1 MSQMSFADAEFTQK
15 RRRTRKERFLARMDE
30 LIPWDV
36 LEGIIE
42 PHYPKAGN
50 GRKPYPLST
59 MLRVHFLQ
67 QWYDLSDPAAE
78 DALYEVTPMRQFAKL
93 SLDAAIPDESTIMNF
108 RHLLERK
115 GLGEQLLAELNKR
128 MTDSGVM
135 LKQGTLVDA
144 SIIEAPSSTKNA
156 SGERDPEM
164 HQTKKGNQWHFGFKA
179 HIGVDAYSGM
189 TRVVRA
195 TAANVHDL
203 TVAQELLCGKE
214 ELVFGDSG
222 YRGIEKRLKHIDEN
236 VTFCIAAGPGKL
248 KAWKARPRTN
258 KALIDFEHAKA
269 SIRAAV
275 EHPFQIIK
283 CRFHFR
289 KTRYRGM
296 AKNHNK
302 LCTLFALAN
311 IVRLDQLLR
320 R

>member
-15 RRRTRKERFLARMDE
+15 RRQTRKERFLARMDE
-30 LIPWDV
+30 IIPWAL

-50 GRKPYPLST
+50 GRRPYPLSI

-67 QWYDLSDPAAE
+67 QWYDLSDPATE
-78 DALYEVTPMRQFAKL
+78 DALYEVTPMRQFAGL
-93 SLDAAIPDESTIMNF
+93 SLDAPIPDESTIMNF

-115 GLGEQLLAELNKR
+115 GLGEKILKKLNKR
-128 MTDSGVM
+128 LSNSGVM

-156 SGERDPEM
+156 SGTRDPEM
-164 HQTKKGNQWHFGFKA
+164 HQTKKGNQWHFGMKA
-179 HIGVDAYSGM
+179 HIGVDAASGM
-189 TRVVRA
+189 TRVVRT

-203 TVAQELLCGKE
+203 NVAEELLCGE
-214 ELVFGDSG
+214 EDVLLGDSG
-222 YRGIEKRLKHIDEN
+222 YRGIERRLSRTQADL
-236 VTFCIAAGPGKL
+236 TCCIAAGPSQL
-248 KAWKARPRTN
+248 STWKARPRIN
-258 KALIDFEHAKA
+258 KALIEFEHMKA

-283 CRFHFR
+283 CRFGFR
-289 KTRYRGM
+289 KTRYRGI

-311 IVRLDQLLR
+311 LVRLDQLLR

>member
-1 MSQMSFADAEFTQK
+1 MSQMSFSDAEFTQK
-15 RRRTRKERFLARMDE
+15 RRQTRKERFLTRMDE
-30 LIPWDV
+30 IIPWGL
-36 LEGIIE
+36 LERILE

-50 GRKPYPLST
+50 GRRPYPLNT

-93 SLDAAIPDESTIMNF
+93 SLDAPIPDESTIMNF

-115 GLGEQLLAELNKR
+115 GLGEEILAQLNQQ
-128 MTDSGVM
+128 MSDSGVM
-135 LKQGTLVDA
+135 LKQGTLIDA

-156 SGERDPEM
+156 SASRDPEM

-179 HIGVDAYSGM
+179 HIGVDACSGM
-189 TRVVRA
+189 TRVVR
-195 TAANVHDL
+195 TTPANVHDL
-203 TVAQELLCGKE
+203 TVAEELLCGEE
-214 ELVFGDSG
+214 ELVFADSG
-222 YRGIEKRLKHIDEN
+222 YRGIERRLSRTDEDLIC
-236 VTFCIAAGPGKL
+236 CIAAGPSKL
-248 KAWKARPRTN
+248 KAWKAHPRIN
-258 KALIDFEHAKA
+258 KALIDFEQAKA

-283 CRFHFR
+283 CRFGFR
-289 KTRYRGM
+289 KARYRGM
-296 AKNHNK
+296 SKNHNK

-311 IVRLDQLLR
+311 LVRLDQLLR